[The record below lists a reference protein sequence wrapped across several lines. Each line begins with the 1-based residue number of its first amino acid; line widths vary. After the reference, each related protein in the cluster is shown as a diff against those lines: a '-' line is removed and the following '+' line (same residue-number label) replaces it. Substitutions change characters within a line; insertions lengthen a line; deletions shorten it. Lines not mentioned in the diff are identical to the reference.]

1 MLKLSDLRKRRQ
13 EEEDLW
19 PISLADMM
27 TLLLCFFLLIVA
39 VSHVDLNRYERVA
52 DSMQQAMVQDKP
64 SERKKKDDAPPVTG
78 RTAPAPAEKPMV
90 RSKVSRTT
98 LASEPSPPLEP
109 PAAAPGQLS
118 AAPGQLSATPGQ
130 LSATPGQLSATP
142 GQPSA
147 AEAPKPDAQPPK
159 TPQEQAKAAE
169 TAKTDAA
176 KPDATAEKAAK
187 PDKPGEERTGPTRK
201 SLDDIRKEL
210 SGKLDITA
218 GAVEVKPRENGV
230 ELNLRGAA
238 FFDLASAEVKPGGI
252 PLLRDI
258 AATLAG
264 TPYKVTVE
272 GHTDNLP
279 MESWLYPS
287 NWELSSARASRVAR
301 FLIDHGVAREHLRVE
316 GLADTQ
322 PVAPNADPAGR
333 PIPENQAKNR
343 RVVILVSP

>member
-1 MLKLSDLRKRRQ
+1 MLKLSDLRKRHHDD
-13 EEEDLW
+13 EDLW

-27 TLLLCFFLLIVA
+27 TLLLCFFLLLVA

-64 SERKKKDDAPPVTG
+64 APRKNPGLSPPVVG
-78 RTAPAPAEKPMV
+78 RTAPAPAPAPVQPPAEKPMV
-90 RSKVSRTT
+90 RSKVTHTT
-98 LASEPSPPLEP
+98 LASEPTPPLEP
-109 PAAAPGQLS
+109 PAPKPVQPEPAKTPELAK
-118 AAPGQLSATPGQ
+118 TPGE
-130 LSATPGQLSATP
+130 
-142 GQPSA
+142 GQP
-147 AEAPKPDAQPPK
+147 AEAQQPAKPE
-159 TPQEQAKAAE
+159 TPADKAAN
-169 TAKTDAA
+169 
-176 KPDATAEKAAK
+176 
-187 PDKPGEERTGPTRK
+187 ERTGPTKK

-210 SGKLDITA
+210 SAKLDIA
-218 GAVEVKPRENGV
+218 SGNVEVKPRENGV

-238 FFDLASAEVKPGGI
+238 FFDLASAEVKPGGV

-264 TPYKVTVE
+264 TPYKITVE

-301 FLIDHGVAREHLRVE
+301 FLIDNGVPRDHMRVE
-316 GLADTQ
+316 GLADTL
-322 PVAPNADPAGR
+322 PVAPNTDPAGR
-333 PIPENQAKNR
+333 NIPENQAKNR

>member
-1 MLKLSDLRKRRQ
+1 MFKLSDLRKRRH
-13 EEEDLW
+13 EDEDLW

-52 DSMQQAMVQDKP
+52 DSMQQAMVQEKP
-64 SERKKKDDAPPVTG
+64 APKKKTAETAPVTDKTAPP
-78 RTAPAPAEKPMV
+78 PLPFEKPQV
-90 RSKVSRTT
+90 RSKVSHTT
-98 LASEPSPPLEP
+98 LSREPAPLYEQPAQGPQTADATKPGEP
-109 PAAAPGQLS
+109 H
-118 AAPGQLSATPGQ
+118 
-130 LSATPGQLSATP
+130 P
-142 GQPSA
+142 GQP
-147 AEAPKPDAQPPK
+147 
-159 TPQEQAKAAE
+159 QEPAKAAE
-169 TAKTDAA
+169 PAKPGEQAKTPETAKPGEQPKGTEPA
-176 KPDATAEKAAK
+176 KADATAEKAS
-187 PDKPGEERTGPTRK
+187 KPGEERTGPTRK

-210 SGKLDITA
+210 SGKLDVTA
-218 GAVEVKPRENGV
+218 GAVEVRPRDNGV

-252 PLLRDI
+252 ALLRDI

-301 FLIDHGVAREHLRVE
+301 FLIDHGVARDHLRVE

-322 PVAPNADPAGR
+322 PVAPNTDPAGR
-333 PIPENQAKNR
+333 AIPENQAKNR

>member
-1 MLKLSDLRKRRQ
+1 MIPTRRKPGASVIKLADLRKQRHDD
-13 EEEDLW
+13 EDLW

-52 DSMQQAMVQDKP
+52 DSMQKAMVTDKP
-64 SERKKKDDAPPVTG
+64 APKQKTAEAPPVTV
-78 RTAPAPAEKPMV
+78 RTAPPKPAPAPTPPPEPSSV
-90 RSKVSRTT
+90 RSKVSQTT
-98 LASEPSPPLEP
+98 LKSETPPLEKEKP
-109 PAAAPGQLS
+109 KEQPLPGVSGAQPHIPGEQPAAPTEGKG
-118 AAPGQLSATPGQ
+118 PDR
-130 LSATPGQLSATP
+130 
-142 GQPSA
+142 
-147 AEAPKPDAQPPK
+147 KPDA
-159 TPQEQAKAAE
+159 
-169 TAKTDAA
+169 
-176 KPDATAEKAAK
+176 
-187 PDKPGEERTGPTRK
+187 ERTGPTKK

-210 SGKLDITA
+210 AGKLDIKS
-218 GAVEVKPRENGV
+218 GAVEIVPRENGV

-238 FFDLASAEVKPGGI
+238 FFDLASADIKPGGL

-258 AATLAG
+258 ATTLAG

-301 FLIDHGVAREHLRVE
+301 FLIDHGVPRDHMRVE
-316 GLADTQ
+316 GLADTL
-322 PVAPNADPAGR
+322 PVAPNDDASGR

>member
-13 EEEDLW
+13 DDEDLW

-27 TLLLCFFLLIVA
+27 TLLLCFFLLLVA

-64 SERKKKDDAPPVTG
+64 APRKNPGQSPPVVG
-78 RTAPAPAEKPMV
+78 RTAPPAPAQPPVEKPMV
-90 RSKVSRTT
+90 RSKVTHTT
-98 LASEPSPPLEP
+98 LASEPTPPLEP
-109 PAAAPGQLS
+109 PAPKPVPPEPAK
-118 AAPGQLSATPGQ
+118 TPGE
-130 LSATPGQLSATP
+130 A
-142 GQPSA
+142 QP
-147 AEAPKPDAQPPK
+147 AEAQQPPK
-159 TPQEQAKAAE
+159 PETPADKAAS
-169 TAKTDAA
+169 
-176 KPDATAEKAAK
+176 
-187 PDKPGEERTGPTRK
+187 ERTGPTKK

-210 SGKLDITA
+210 SAKLDISS
-218 GAVEVKPRENGV
+218 GNVEVKPRENGV

-238 FFDLASAEVKPGGI
+238 FFDLASADVKPGGV

-258 AATLAG
+258 ATTLVG
-264 TPYKVTVE
+264 TPYKITVE

-301 FLIDHGVAREHLRVE
+301 FLIDHGVPRDHMRVE
-316 GLADTQ
+316 GLADTL
-322 PVAPNADPAGR
+322 PVAPNTDPAGR
-333 PIPENQAKNR
+333 SIPENQAKNR

>member
-1 MLKLSDLRKRRQ
+1 MFKLSDLRKRRH
-13 EEEDLW
+13 EDEDLW

-52 DSMQQAMVQDKP
+52 DSMQQAMVQEKP
-64 SERKKKDDAPPVTG
+64 APKKKKDETPPVTDK
-78 RTAPAPAEKPMV
+78 TAPPPLPFEKPQV

-98 LASEPSPPLEP
+98 LASESVPPYEP
-109 PAAAPGQLS
+109 PAQGTPAADASKPGEPHS
-118 AAPGQLSATPGQ
+118 GQ
-130 LSATPGQLSATP
+130 
-142 GQPSA
+142 
-147 AEAPKPDAQPPK
+147 
-159 TPQEQAKAAE
+159 PQEQTKSAEPAKPGEQAKTPETAHPGDQPKGSEPAKA
-169 TAKTDAA
+169 DAA
-176 KPDATAEKAAK
+176 AGKA
-187 PDKPGEERTGPTRK
+187 PKPGEERTGPTRK

-210 SGKLDITA
+210 AGKLDVTA
-218 GAVEVKPRENGV
+218 EAVEVRPRDNGV

-301 FLIDHGVAREHLRVE
+301 FLIDHGVARDHLRVE

-322 PVAPNADPAGR
+322 PVAPNTDPAGR

>member
-1 MLKLSDLRKRRQ
+1 
-13 EEEDLW
+13 
-19 PISLADMM
+19 
-27 TLLLCFFLLIVA
+27 
-39 VSHVDLNRYERVA
+39 
-52 DSMQQAMVQDKP
+52 
-64 SERKKKDDAPPVTG
+64 
-78 RTAPAPAEKPMV
+78 MV

-118 AAPGQLSATPGQ
+118 A
-130 LSATPGQLSATP
+130 TP
-142 GQPSA
+142 GQPSAAPGQPPA

-169 TAKTDAA
+169 TAK
-176 KPDATAEKAAK
+176 PDATAEKAGK

>member
-1 MLKLSDLRKRRQ
+1 MLKLSDLRKRRHDD
-13 EEEDLW
+13 EDLW

-27 TLLLCFFLLIVA
+27 TLLLCFFLLLVA

-64 SERKKKDDAPPVTG
+64 APRKKPEKAPPVVEK
-78 RTAPAPAEKPMV
+78 TAPAPAEKPMV
-90 RSKVSRTT
+90 RSKVTHTT
-98 LASEPSPPLEP
+98 LASEPTPPLEP
-109 PAAAPGQLS
+109 PAPKPVQPEPAKAPDS
-118 AAPGQLSATPGQ
+118 AKSPETP
-130 LSATPGQLSATP
+130 
-142 GQPSA
+142 QPPA
-147 AEAPKPDAQPPK
+147 EQQPKPEAPADK
-159 TPQEQAKAAE
+159 TA
-169 TAKTDAA
+169 
-176 KPDATAEKAAK
+176 
-187 PDKPGEERTGPTRK
+187 GERTGPTRK

-210 SGKLDITA
+210 SAKLDVTA
-218 GAVEVKPRENGV
+218 GTVEVKARDNGV

-238 FFDLASAEVKPGGI
+238 FFDLASADVKPGGI

-264 TPYKVTVE
+264 TPYKITVE

-301 FLIDHGVAREHLRVE
+301 FLIDHGVPRDHMRVE
-316 GLADTQ
+316 GLADTL
-322 PVAPNADPAGR
+322 PVAPNTDAAGR
-333 PIPENQAKNR
+333 SLPENQAKNR

>member
-1 MLKLSDLRKRRQ
+1 MFKLSDLRKRRH
-13 EEEDLW
+13 EDEDLW

-52 DSMQQAMVQDKP
+52 DSMQQAMVQEKP
-64 SERKKKDDAPPVTG
+64 APRKKAAEAPPVTEK
-78 RTAPAPAEKPMV
+78 TAPPLPFEKPQV

-98 LASEPSPPLEP
+98 LASESVPPYEP
-109 PAAAPGQLS
+109 PAQGTQAADASKPAEPHS
-118 AAPGQLSATPGQ
+118 
-130 LSATPGQLSATP
+130 
-142 GQPSA
+142 GQP
-147 AEAPKPDAQPPK
+147 PDKPG
-159 TPQEQAKAAE
+159 EQAKTPE
-169 TAKTDAA
+169 AA
-176 KPDATAEKAAK
+176 KAGDRPQAGEPANTEVAAAK
-187 PDKPGEERTGPTRK
+187 NPKPGEERTGPTRK

-210 SGKLDITA
+210 SGKLDVTA
-218 GAVEVKPRENGV
+218 GAVEVRPRDNGV

-301 FLIDHGVAREHLRVE
+301 FLIDHGVARDHLRVE

-333 PIPENQAKNR
+333 AIPENQAKNR

>member
-1 MLKLSDLRKRRQ
+1 MLKLSDLRKRHQ

-64 SERKKKDDAPPVTG
+64 ASRKKPGLTPPVVE
-78 RTAPAPAEKPMV
+78 RTAPVPAEKAMV

-98 LASEPSPPLEP
+98 LASEPTPPLEL
-109 PAAAPGQLS
+109 PAAKPPQPEPGKATD
-118 AAPGQLSATPGQ
+118 AAATPETARPPELPQ
-130 LSATPGQLSATP
+130 TPEK
-142 GQPSA
+142 GQPT
-147 AEAPKPDAQPPK
+147 AEQPPK
-159 TPQEQAKAAE
+159 PETP
-169 TAKTDAA
+169 
-176 KPDATAEKAAK
+176 AEKAA
-187 PDKPGEERTGPTRK
+187 ERTGPTRK

-210 SGKLDITA
+210 SAKLDITA
-218 GAVEVKPRENGV
+218 GNVEVKPRDNGV

-238 FFDLASAEVKPGGI
+238 FFDLASADVKPGGI

-264 TPYKVTVE
+264 TPYKITVE

-279 MESWLYPS
+279 IESWLYPS

-301 FLIDHGVAREHLRVE
+301 FLIDHGVPRDHMRVE
-316 GLADTQ
+316 GLADTL
-322 PVAPNADPAGR
+322 PVAPNTDTAGR
-333 PIPENQAKNR
+333 NIPENQAKNR

>member
-1 MLKLSDLRKRRQ
+1 MRSTRRKPGNGSLNLSDLRRLRQ
-13 EEEDLW
+13 EDDDLW

-52 DSMQQAMVQDKP
+52 DSMQKAMVTDKP
-64 SERKKKDDAPPVTG
+64 APKIKPQEQPPVVAKT
-78 RTAPAPAEKPMV
+78 TQPKPEPQPPAV

-98 LASEPSPPLEP
+98 LASEPAPPLEP
-109 PAAAPGQLS
+109 DKPKPETPPAP
-118 AAPGQLSATPGQ
+118 PT
-130 LSATPGQLSATP
+130 
-142 GQPSA
+142 
-147 AEAPKPDAQPPK
+147 AEAPP
-159 TPQEQAKAAE
+159 AKAE
-169 TAKTDAA
+169 TPAA
-176 KPDATAEKAAK
+176 KPEALVAK
-187 PDKPGEERTGPTRK
+187 PEATPPAPGSERTGPTRK
-201 SLDDIRKEL
+201 SLEDIRKEL
-210 SGKLDITA
+210 AGKLDITS
-218 GAVEVKPRENGV
+218 GAVELVPRENGV

-238 FFDLASAEVKPGGI
+238 FFDLASADIKPGGV

-279 MESWLYPS
+279 IESWLYPS

-301 FLIDHGVAREHLRVE
+301 FLIDHGVPRDHMRVE
-316 GLADTQ
+316 GLADTR

-333 PIPENQAKNR
+333 PIAENQAKNR

>member
-1 MLKLSDLRKRRQ
+1 MVPTRRKPGASVIKLADLRKQRHDD
-13 EEEDLW
+13 EDLW

-52 DSMQQAMVQDKP
+52 DSMQKAMVTDKP
-64 SERKKKDDAPPVTG
+64 APKQKTAEAPPVTV
-78 RTAPAPAEKPMV
+78 RTAPPKPAPEPEPAGV
-90 RSKVSRTT
+90 RSKVSHTT
-98 LASEPSPPLEP
+98 LKSETPPLEKEKP
-109 PAAAPGQLS
+109 KEQPAPTTAAEKPQPAEAKPAAT
-118 AAPGQLSATPGQ
+118 AA
-130 LSATPGQLSATP
+130 
-142 GQPSA
+142 
-147 AEAPKPDAQPPK
+147 
-159 TPQEQAKAAE
+159 QAKE
-169 TAKTDAA
+169 PQA
-176 KPDATAEKAAK
+176 KPES
-187 PDKPGEERTGPTRK
+187 ERTGPTKK

-210 SGKLDITA
+210 AGKLDIKS
-218 GAVEVKPRENGV
+218 GAVEIVPRENGV

-238 FFDLASAEVKPGGI
+238 FFDLASADIKPGGL

-258 AATLAG
+258 ATTLAG

-301 FLIDHGVAREHLRVE
+301 FLIDHGVPRDHMRVE
-316 GLADTQ
+316 GLADTL
-322 PVAPNADPAGR
+322 PVAPNDDASGR

>member
-1 MLKLSDLRKRRQ
+1 MFKLSDLRKRRH

-52 DSMQQAMVQDKP
+52 DSMQQAMVQEKP
-64 SERKKKDDAPPVTG
+64 APKKQKDNTPPVTDK
-78 RTAPAPAEKPMV
+78 TAPPPLPFEKPQV
-90 RSKVSRTT
+90 RSKVSHTT
-98 LASEPSPPLEP
+98 LSREPAPLYEQPAQGPQTADASKPGEPH
-109 PAAAPGQLS
+109 
-118 AAPGQLSATPGQ
+118 T
-130 LSATPGQLSATP
+130 
-142 GQPSA
+142 GQP
-147 AEAPKPDAQPPK
+147 
-159 TPQEQAKAAE
+159 QEPTKAAE
-169 TAKTDAA
+169 PA
-176 KPDATAEKAAK
+176 KPGEQPKGTEPAKADATAA
-187 PDKPGEERTGPTRK
+187 PPPKPGEERTGPTRK

-210 SGKLDITA
+210 SGKLDVTA
-218 GAVEVKPRENGV
+218 GAVEVRPRDNGV

-252 PLLRDI
+252 ALLRDI

-301 FLIDHGVAREHLRVE
+301 FLIDHGVPRDHLRVE

-322 PVAPNADPAGR
+322 PVAPNTDPSGR
-333 PIPENQAKNR
+333 PIPENQARNR